1 MFKKIMSDPFG
12 AILVSVILG
21 LGLAAIFRKV
31 CDGDSCIVI
40 RSPSQKELEEHVYRV
55 GTGND
60 AACYKYTPNVVPCQM
75 KSSSSNAMSE

>member
-31 CDGDSCIVI
+31 CDGDGCVVI
-40 RSPSQKELEEHVYRV
+40 RAPDQKELDDHVYRI
-55 GTGND
+55 GSGDN
-60 AACYKYTPNVVPCQM
+60 AACYKYRSNEVPCPL
-75 KSSSSNAMSE
+75 K